1 MAGEPFNKVI
11 ITHDLTKKQKEEL
24 KQMVEQAKEK
34 ENEDQSGE
42 FMYRLRGSP
51 WSWFIK
57 KIPKRM

>member
-1 MAGEPFNKVI
+1 M
-11 ITHDLTKKQKEEL
+11 TKKQKEEL

-42 FMYRLRGSP
+42 FMYRVRGPP
-51 WSWFIK
+51 WSRFIK